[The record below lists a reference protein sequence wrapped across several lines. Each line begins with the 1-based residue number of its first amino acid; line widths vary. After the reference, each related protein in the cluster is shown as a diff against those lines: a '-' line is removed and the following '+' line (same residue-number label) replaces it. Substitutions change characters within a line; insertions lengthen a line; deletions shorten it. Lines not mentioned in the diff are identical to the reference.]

1 MYKAFFVEDET
12 AVRDMM
18 IHSVNWA
25 EYGIEFCGT
34 AENGESALPAILQS
48 EPDILIT
55 DIKMPFMNGLELI
68 RLVRQT
74 FPDISAVILSGYSDF
89 DYMQEAIHLGVTD
102 YILKPITP
110 VKLMK
115 ALTRAV
121 QQIADRR
128 DQARMDAIVSGVEQQ
143 RSIKDDMSAMV
154 ENAAGI
160 PVDRERIH
168 GFLST
173 GSEADVKAFA
183 AEMAA
188 QCEASG
194 MSDYFM
200 YDVVSTAA
208 DVARKMGM
216 DPRFLKRY
224 SVTAERLGDGDG
236 CEGLFSELFQEII
249 RMRDSAS
256 DTKTRLIKAARDYL
270 DANYMHESLSLS
282 EVASHIGITSN
293 YLSALFSK
301 ETGETFSEYLNR
313 IRIRAATRL
322 LKNSGL
328 TINEIACQTGY
339 SDAVYFSKVF
349 KRLMGM
355 SPRAYKKIK

>member
-34 AENGESALPAILQS
+34 AENGESALPAIIQS

-68 RLVRQT
+68 RLARQT
-74 FPDISAVILSGYSDF
+74 FPDISAIILSGYSDF

-121 QQIADRR
+121 QQIDGRR
-128 DQARMDAIVSGVEQQ
+128 DQARVDAIVSGVEQ
-143 RSIKDDMSAMV
+143 RSFRDGMSSMV
-154 ENAAGI
+154 ESAAGI
-160 PVDRERIH
+160 PVDRERLH

-173 GSEADVKAFA
+173 GSEADVQAFA
-183 AEMAA
+183 SEMAL
-188 QCEASG
+188 QCRKSGASA
-194 MSDYFM
+194 YFM

-216 DPRFLKRY
+216 DPQFFRRY
-224 SVTAERLGDGDG
+224 SVMAEQLEGDAG
-236 CEGLFSELFQEII
+236 CEGLFSDLFREII
-249 RMRDSAS
+249 RLRDSAS

-270 DANYMHESLSLS
+270 DVNYMRESLSLS
-282 EVASHIGITSN
+282 EVAAHIGITSN
-293 YLSALFSK
+293 YLSALFSR

-328 TINEIACQTGY
+328 SINEIASQTGY

-355 SPRAYKKIK
+355 SPRAYKQIK

>member
-18 IHSVNWA
+18 IHSVNWS

-34 AENGESALPAILQS
+34 SENGESALPAIIQS
-48 EPDILIT
+48 GPDILIT

-68 RLVRQT
+68 RLARQT
-74 FPDISAVILSGYSDF
+74 FPNISAIILSGYSDF
-89 DYMQEAIHLGVTD
+89 EYMQEAIHLGVTD
-102 YILKPITP
+102 YILKPVTP

-121 QQIADRR
+121 QQIDERR
-128 DQARMDAIVSGVEQQ
+128 DQARMDAIVSGAEQQ
-143 RSIKDDMSAMV
+143 GPARGDMSAMV
-154 ENAAGI
+154 ESAAGI

-168 GFLST
+168 DFLST
-173 GSEADVKAFA
+173 GAETEVRAFA
-183 AEMAA
+183 AEMAD
-188 QCEASG
+188 QCRAGG
-194 MSDYFM
+194 MSAYSM

-208 DVARKMGM
+208 DVARKMGI
-216 DPRFLKRY
+216 DPQFLKRY
-224 SVTAERLGDGDG
+224 SVMTGQLEGDAG
-236 CEGLFSELFQEII
+236 CEGLFADLFQEII
-249 RMRDSAS
+249 RLRDSTS
-256 DTKTRLIKAARDYL
+256 DSKTRLIKAARDYL
-270 DANYMHESLSLS
+270 DVNYMREALSLG

-313 IRIRAATRL
+313 IRIRAAARL

-328 TINEIACQTGY
+328 TINEIASQTGY
-339 SDAVYFSKVF
+339 SDPVYFSKVF